1 MSPKS
6 TKLQD
11 NYKKCVLMRKH
22 LYPNNSNSVSLQLIA
37 SIDTRDRSR
46 SPEMSNEETPNALHR
61 SSCSQATTDT
71 STGDEKKEDG
81 TNERI
86 VRFVAWYHF
95 HSKIIEKYAF
105 NKTTQQYSYT

>member
-1 MSPKS
+1 
-6 TKLQD
+6 
-11 NYKKCVLMRKH
+11 MRKH

-105 NKTTQQYSYT
+105 NKKTKQYSYNSERGSAARSND